1 MWINCLFVALG
12 GAVGSVS
19 RYLLGLLP
27 VKAAAG
33 FPLTT
38 LVINVTGAF
47 LIGFLTALAGK
58 HTGFDPRL
66 MLLLKVGL
74 CGGFTTF
81 STFCNETVQ
90 LMQGG
95 RTALAALY
103 VVLSLAL
110 GAGAVFAGQWAVR

>member
-12 GAVGSVS
+12 GVVGSVS

-27 VKAAAG
+27 VKAAAC

-47 LIGFLTALAGK
+47 LIGLLTALAGK

-66 MLLLKVGL
+66 ALLLKVGL

-81 STFCNETVQ
+81 STFCSEAVQ
-90 LMQGG
+90 LMQSGK
-95 RTALAALY
+95 TALAALY
-103 VVLSLAL
+103 IVLSLML
-110 GAGAVFAGQWAVR
+110 GTGAVFIGQWAAR

>member
-47 LIGFLTALAGK
+47 LIGLLTALAGK

>member
-47 LIGFLTALAGK
+47 LIGLLTALAGK

-110 GAGAVFAGQWAVR
+110 GTGAVFAGQWAVR